1 MSDITILPSTLEGV
15 VTIPSSKSVAHR
27 LILASVLSGA
37 CVQING
43 NLNSKDIIATLE
55 CAKGL
60 GATITKLTY
69 GAMLDAT
76 NMRPTTHNFDVN
88 ESGSTMRFLL
98 PLLPIFLDEFTLC
111 GRGRIGE
118 RPIGALRVT
127 MERAGVSV
135 GKDFLPLAV
144 KGKYNTNHFSINP
157 QESSQY
163 ITGMLLALYALGGGS
178 LKVEGEITSKGYI
191 DITIGVLERFG
202 AKVEFE
208 NNTYTLSIQN
218 KTIPTQIDVDAD
230 WSSACFHVV
239 AGVLGGR
246 VELKGLNYPDHQPD
260 SIILSVI
267 KQMGGKVYFKDGVL
281 VAEKSKLNAVDFDAD
296 GSPDI
301 VPILAVACANASG
314 VSTITGTRRLRIK
327 ESNRVQAVCDMLSS
341 FGVKT
346 ESGED
351 YIKIWGTDTITG
363 GVVDSKNDHRI
374 AMSGAVMGSVAS
386 GVTTIKGIECISK
399 SYPDFIKDF
408 ISVGGIVNE
417 L

>member
-1 MSDITILPSTLEGV
+1 M
-15 VTIPSSKSVAHR
+15 
-27 LILASVLSGA
+27 
-37 CVQING
+37 
-43 NLNSKDIIATLE
+43 
-55 CAKGL
+55 
-60 GATITKLTY
+60 
-69 GAMLDAT
+69 
-76 NMRPTTHNFDVN
+76 
-88 ESGSTMRFLL
+88 
-98 PLLPIFLDEFTLC
+98 
-111 GRGRIGE
+111 
-118 RPIGALRVT
+118 
-127 MERAGVSV
+127 
-135 GKDFLPLAV
+135 
-144 KGKYNTNHFSINP
+144 
-157 QESSQY
+157 
-163 ITGMLLALYALGGGS
+163 
-178 LKVEGEITSKGYI
+178 
-191 DITIGVLERFG
+191 
-202 AKVEFE
+202 
-208 NNTYTLSIQN
+208 
-218 KTIPTQIDVDAD
+218 
-230 WSSACFHVV
+230 
-239 AGVLGGR
+239 
-246 VELKGLNYPDHQPD
+246 ELKGLNYPDHQPD

-327 ESNRVQAVCDMLSS
+327 ESDRVQAVCDMLSS

-346 ESGED
+346 ESGEN